1 MHQNPLEWDCLKEKK
16 SEALSESQENSC
28 WTWEEKI
35 LFSHENIRVLKVL
48 TSNSI
53 FGWMMKVIKVQT
65 LKQSVKFNCEKD
77 KNK

>member
-1 MHQNPLEWDCLKEKK
+1 MSTSSKRKKE

-28 WTWEEKI
+28 WTWEQKN
-35 LFSHENIRVLKVL
+35 LFSHENKRVLKIR

-53 FGWMMKVIKVQT
+53 FGWMMKVIEVQT
-65 LKQSVKFNCEKD
+65 LEQSVKFNCEKE